1 MFLLLIVSVAYYIS
15 ARKLTVSM
23 IFNVKK
29 TTELS
34 FLIIFPYL
42 NPVLRHVL
50 LGLISTSHETE
61 VVK

>member
-1 MFLLLIVSVAYYIS
+1 MLIVCVSYYIS

-34 FLIIFPYL
+34 FLIVFPYL
-42 NPVLRHVL
+42 NPVLRHGF
-50 LGLISTSHETE
+50 LGLIPTSHETE